1 MKNFKKLTAAVAATL
16 MAATMVAP
24 MAFAAEGDA
33 TADNTNTGNK
43 PATIAETDDEQ
54 SEEEKGE
61 ETKAP
66 EASATGKSVSLGLPT
81 EGLPDEAEI
90 IDVKAYQVF
99 EVEFDAE
106 HGAAQVTGWAADVN
120 SDGILKDLGL
130 EGATADA
137 VAKTLTSDST
147 GGKSA
152 ENFAKIVMNNLA
164 EGAGTAGTVNNG
176 GKTAAFS
183 GLPDGYYAMSCTVK
197 IEGDEESD
205 EYTAKS
211 LGMLTVF
218 GGAATNVGKDGVA
231 KIGLPKVQKK
241 VYEDVKKAEE
251 AEPLGVDTDT
261 QWNDVADY
269 DIGDEVPFKL
279 YGTMPENLDM
289 YEKYFYQFNDK
300 LDEQFTADKVIT
312 HYIVKID
319 KTEIEVGADKDCK
332 VTVDDDN
339 NITVTFADIKA
350 AAANAGVTLTK
361 NSIVTVE
368 YKAVLSSAANVGTPG
383 QRNEVYLTYS
393 NNPNLRGDGDWDKP
407 ENKGKT
413 PKDKVIVYT
422 YALKIDKD
430 FFESSGTKLDDK
442 EIEEN
447 TFGAVEFKLYKGDDK
462 NALKFS
468 KSDEAEYDYV
478 VDPNGTIEALNLTL
492 VNDELVVRIKGLDDG
507 TYTLKETDGPKGY
520 NLAPDQQI
528 KITATTNEEQDWA
541 GTEEKLTK
549 FEWSVAE
556 GSTWSTPE
564 ELTGEAL
571 ENATAKA
578 LVENRKGTA
587 LPTTGGVGTRLF
599 YFFGGAM
606 VAIAG
611 VSLIT
616 KKRMGKNQIL

>member
-1 MKNFKKLTAAVAATL
+1 MKNFKRLTAAVAATL

-24 MAFAAEGDA
+24 MAFAEEV
-33 TADNTNTGNK
+33 TDNTTTDNT
-43 PATIAETDDEQ
+43 TSTTAETDVEQ
-54 SEEEKGE
+54 QEDNDGGAGGATVDAATPK
-61 ETKAP
+61 TVNLALP
-66 EASATGKSVSLGLPT
+66 EGDLPEGAKIT
-81 EGLPDEAEI
+81 E
-90 IDVKAYQVF
+90 VKAYQVF
-99 EVEFDAE
+99 KVEFDAE

-120 SDGILKDLGL
+120 KDGILTALNLPLTTD
-130 EGATADA
+130 ADA

-152 ENFAKIVMNNLA
+152 ENFAKIVMNNLV

-183 GLPDGYYAMSCTVK
+183 GLDDGYYAMSCTVQ
-197 IEGDEESD
+197 IGEDE

-332 VTVDDDN
+332 VTVGDDN

-361 NSIVTVE
+361 DSIVTVE

-468 KSDEAEYDYV
+468 KSDEPEYDYV
-478 VDPNGTIEALNLTL
+478 VDPNGSIEALNLTL

-541 GTEEKLTK
+541 GTEEKLTQ

-564 ELTGEAL
+564 VLTGDAL